1 MGLFNL
7 YGCFVQKQ
15 QTLEQTQKRKKWTS
29 FLKDKSKKQKKTKDI
44 QKRERQWK
52 IHGACF
58 IVGKGGGERDITF
71 IVFIILSCQWH
82 HDNSY

>member
-29 FLKDKSKKQKKTKDI
+29 FLKDKSKKQKKTKKKQKI
-44 QKRERQWK
+44 SKRENDNERYTE
-52 IHGACF
+52 HALLS
-58 IVGKGGGERDITF
+58 VRGEERETSF
-71 IVFIILSCQWH
+71 L
-82 HDNSY
+82 

>member
-29 FLKDKSKKQKKTKDI
+29 FLKDKSKKQKKKDI

-58 IVGKGGGERDITF
+58 IVGKGGGERDIIF